1 VLTLSYVTGI
11 IANNRTRVNAHD
23 LRRTNEDKR
32 RAVLT
37 LLQDEEWTQWS
48 DREIARR
55 CGVSHQMVAP
65 IRSSLV
71 VATSERIVTTK
82 HGTVTTMNTVNIG
95 SVSPMRAAVR
105 VALLES
111 PDELGSGMT
120 DLRYYEIALQVPAS
134 EVPDDATVAE
144 RRFELIRHGGMIRLT
159 LGPTVPGPG
168 GESYSV
174 LLASG
179 HAQRIIDTLEVIL
192 GNLGR

>member
-1 VLTLSYVTGI
+1 L
-11 IANNRTRVNAHD
+11 
-23 LRRTNEDKR
+23 E
-32 RAVLT
+32 
-37 LLQDEEWTQWS
+37 DEEWNQWS
-48 DREIARR
+48 DREIGRR
-55 CGVSHQMVAP
+55 TGVHGVTVGR
-65 IRSSLV
+65 IRGESLQQSS
-71 VATSERIVTTK
+71 SEERTVTTN
-82 HGTVTTMNTVNIG
+82 HGTVTTMKPAKIG
-95 SVSPMRAAVR
+95 SVSPIRAAVR

-192 GNLGR
+192 GSLGR